1 MEQSLCSGH
10 NPLACPIDS
19 YDRCFQR
26 TFLRADKRGETL
38 LAMPI
43 PVISV
48 EEMRSWE
55 AATWAVGIQESEVIG
70 RVGQAIA
77 DWLLSRMPPWD
88 SILIVAGKGHN
99 GDDGR
104 AAFQCLSAERGASLL
119 DVRNPEQSVDSLER
133 ALSQHPSVILD
144 CLFGIGLNRDLSQA
158 WQAVIRRINQAGA
171 MIVAVDIPSGLN
183 AQTGF
188 PMGAGIQADY
198 TLTIGAPKAGMLT
211 SPARPFVGYLR
222 VLPEVGLLSN
232 FFSATKFGEL
242 WKREDEEKG
251 QSGEKPAGDNRLFF
265 SREEDFRGFPPPRRA
280 TDHKGSFGHLAI
292 LAGSRGYHG
301 AAVLASRGAMRACP
315 GLITLSTTLECYLPA
330 ASHLQQAMVQ
340 PWRASWQPPAKATG
354 ILAGPGLAGT
364 DVPDRLMDQLR
375 RLWREDERPVLV
387 DASGLDWLPQGAE
400 TAGPRVITPHAG
412 EAARLLQCRPAEV
425 NENRIACLREL
436 SSQFG
441 GCWVVLKGAHS
452 LIGRK
457 QGAIFF
463 NATGTPG
470 LAQGGSGD
478 VLAGFLAGLLSQPR
492 CQNDPE
498 TALRYGV
505 WKHGEAAERLQK
517 TRNNWTSEELPAALH
532 L

>member
-1 MEQSLCSGH
+1 M
-10 NPLACPIDS
+10 
-19 YDRCFQR
+19 
-26 TFLRADKRGETL
+26 RADQRGRAPF
-38 LAMPI
+38 AMPI

-55 AATWAVGIQESEVIG
+55 AATWAAGIQESEVIG
-70 RVGQAIA
+70 KVGRAIA
-77 DWLLSRMPPWD
+77 DWLLSRTRPSDW
-88 SILIVAGKGHN
+88 ILIVAGKGHN

-104 AAFQCLSAERGASLL
+104 AASQCLSAKRGLSLL
-119 DVRNPEQSVDSLER
+119 NVRNPEQAIDSLEQ

-144 CLFGIGLNRDLSQA
+144 CLFGIGLNRELSPA
-158 WQAVIRRINQAGA
+158 WQAVIRRINQADA
-171 MIVAVDIPSGLN
+171 MVVAVDVPSGLS
-183 AQTGF
+183 ARTGF
-188 PMGAGIQADY
+188 PMGGGIQADY
-198 TLTIGAPKAGMLT
+198 TLMIGAPKAGMLT
-211 SPARPFVGYLR
+211 SQARPFVGYMR

-232 FFSATKFGEL
+232 FFSAAKLGEPL
-242 WKREDEEKG
+242 RRGDAENGQRDEKL
-251 QSGEKPAGDNRLFF
+251 AGDNRLLF
-265 SREEDFRGFPPPRRA
+265 SREDDFRGFPPPRRA

-301 AAVLASRGAMRACP
+301 AAVLAARGAMRACP
-315 GLITLSTTLECYLPA
+315 GLITLSTTPQCYLPA
-330 ASHLQQAMVQ
+330 ASHLQQAMVE
-340 PWRASWQPPAKATG
+340 PCCESWQPPAKATG
-354 ILAGPGLAGT
+354 ILAGPGLAGA
-364 DVPDRLMDQLR
+364 DVPNRLMGQLR
-375 RLWREDERPVLV
+375 RLWSEDERPVLV

-400 TAGPRVITPHAG
+400 TAGPRGITPHAG

-425 NENRIACLREL
+425 NENPVACLREL

-457 QGAIFF
+457 QGSVFF
-463 NATGTPG
+463 NATGTPQ

-517 TRNNWTSEELPAALH
+517 TQNNWTAEELPAALH

>member
-1 MEQSLCSGH
+1 
-10 NPLACPIDS
+10 
-19 YDRCFQR
+19 
-26 TFLRADKRGETL
+26 
-38 LAMPI
+38 MPI

-55 AATWAVGIQESEVIG
+55 EATWDTGVQESEVIG
-70 RVGQAIA
+70 RVGRAIA
-77 DWLLSRMPPWD
+77 DWLLSRTHSSD

-104 AAFQCLSAERGASLL
+104 ATFKCLLSAERDASLL
-119 DVRNPEQSVDSLER
+119 DVRNPEQAGGRLDR
-133 ALSQHPSVILD
+133 ALSRRPSVILD
-144 CLFGIGLNRDLSQA
+144 CLFGIGLNRDLSTA

-171 MIVAVDIPSGLN
+171 MVVAVDVPSGLN

-188 PMGAGIQADY
+188 LMGGGVRADY
-198 TLTIGAPKAGMLT
+198 TLTVGAPKVGMLT
-211 SPARPFVGYLR
+211 SQARPFVGYVR
-222 VLPEVGLLSN
+222 VLADVGLLSN
-232 FFSATKFGEL
+232 FFSASQFGEPS
-242 WKREDEEKG
+242 KRKDSGNGQNEE
-251 QSGEKPAGDNRLFF
+251 PARDDSLFF
-265 SREEDFRGFPPPRRA
+265 SQEEDFRSFPPPRRA

-301 AAVLASRGAMRACP
+301 AAVLAALGAMRACP
-315 GLITLSTTLECYLPA
+315 GLITLSTTPECYLPA
-330 ASHLQQAMVQ
+330 AAHLQQAMVE
-340 PWRASWQPPAKATG
+340 PWGEFWQPPAKATG
-354 ILAGPGLAGT
+354 ILAGPGLAGK
-364 DVPDRLMDQLR
+364 DVSDRLMEQLR
-375 RLWREDERPVLV
+375 GLWREDERPVLV
-387 DASGLDWLPQGAE
+387 DASALDWLPQGAE
-400 TAGPRVITPHAG
+400 TAGLRVITPHAG
-412 EAARLLQCRPAEV
+412 EAARLLKRRPADV
-425 NENRIACLREL
+425 NENSVACLREL

-457 QGAIFF
+457 QGSVFF

-498 TALRYGV
+498 AALRYGV
-505 WKHGEAAERLQK
+505 WKHGESAERLQK
-517 TRNNWTSEELPAALH
+517 TRNNWTVEELPAALH

>member
-1 MEQSLCSGH
+1 
-10 NPLACPIDS
+10 
-19 YDRCFQR
+19 
-26 TFLRADKRGETL
+26 
-38 LAMPI
+38 MPI

-55 AATWAVGIQESEVIG
+55 AATWAAGIQESNVIG
-70 RVGQAIA
+70 RVGRAIA
-77 DWLLSRMPPWD
+77 DWLLSCTHPSD

-104 AAFQCLSAERGASLL
+104 ATFKCLLSAERDASLL
-119 DVRNPEQSVDSLER
+119 DVRNPEQAAGRLER

-144 CLFGIGLNRDLSQA
+144 CLFGIGLNRDLSPA

-171 MIVAVDIPSGLN
+171 MIVAVDVPSGLN

-188 PMGAGIQADY
+188 PMGGGVQADY

-211 SPARPFVGYLR
+211 SQVRSFVGYVR
-222 VLPEVGLLSN
+222 VLPDVGLLSN
-232 FFSATKFGEL
+232 FFSASKLGEL
-242 WKREDEEKG
+242 PKRRDSENGRGAEA
-251 QSGEKPAGDNRLFF
+251 PAGDNSLFF

-280 TDHKGSFGHLAI
+280 TDHKGSFGHLTI

-301 AAVLASRGAMRACP
+301 AAVLAARGAMRACP
-315 GLITLSTTLECYLPA
+315 GLITLSTTPECYLPA
-330 ASHLQQAMVQ
+330 ASHLQQAMVE
-340 PWRASWQPPAKATG
+340 PWRESWQPSVKTTG
-354 ILAGPGLAGT
+354 ILVGPGLAGK
-364 DVPDRLMDQLR
+364 DVPNRLMDQLR
-375 RLWREDERPVLV
+375 ELWRKDERPVLV
-387 DASGLDWLPQGAE
+387 DASGLDWLPEDAE
-400 TAGPRVITPHAG
+400 TAGLRVITPHAG
-412 EAARLLQCRPAEV
+412 EAARLLKCRPVDV
-425 NENRIACLREL
+425 NENPVDGLREL

-452 LIGRK
+452 LVGRK
-457 QGAIFF
+457 QGSVFL

-498 TALRYGV
+498 TALRLGV

-517 TRNNWTSEELPAALH
+517 TQNNWTAEELPAALH